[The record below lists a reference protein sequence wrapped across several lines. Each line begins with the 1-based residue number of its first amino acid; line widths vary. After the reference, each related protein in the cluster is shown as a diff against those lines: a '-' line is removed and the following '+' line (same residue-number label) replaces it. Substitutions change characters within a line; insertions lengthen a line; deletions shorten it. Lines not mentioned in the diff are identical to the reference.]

1 MEITLTNRSA
11 YLLIVPLNSGT
22 TLHLSPGQCSGLVDD
37 LEVNGN
43 AKVEKLVNNCQ
54 LSIQSVEHEHVA
66 E

>member
-1 MEITLTNRSA
+1 MEITLTNRSP

-22 TLHLSPGQCSGLVDD
+22 TLHLAPGQSSGTVDD

-43 AKVEKLVNNCQ
+43 LKVEKLVNNCQ
-54 LSIQSVEHEHVA
+54 LSTQVVKHEHVA